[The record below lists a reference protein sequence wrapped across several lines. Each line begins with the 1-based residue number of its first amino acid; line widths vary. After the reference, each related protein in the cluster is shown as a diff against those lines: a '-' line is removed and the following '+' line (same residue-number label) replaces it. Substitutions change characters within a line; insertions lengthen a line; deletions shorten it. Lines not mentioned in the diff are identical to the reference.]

1 MSQEISIS
9 HVSVPGRLHDISLQ
23 VPAGMKLGIMGRSGA
38 GKTSLISL
46 LTGQLR
52 PTVGRVV
59 APEPAAVGYIPQNPG
74 ATLIPHLPVAESIVE
89 PQVIALRTRNL
100 RHRRSASG
108 PRTGASRASQASAG
122 EQLAALRARIPELM
136 AEIGLDPTLAE
147 RTPAQLSGG
156 QRQRVA
162 IARALL
168 GSPELI
174 IADEAFSALDAHNA
188 RLLEDLL
195 AKTSATV
202 IFISHDIAAL
212 LRMSSHIAVMEH
224 GAISYFGTAESLNRL
239 DPHLDNSDA
248 DNPAAALLRAAST
261 LGDSHEP

>member
-9 HVSVPGRLHDISLQ
+9 HVSVPGRLQDISLQ

-89 PQVIALRTRNL
+89 PQVIALRTRSL

-108 PRTGASRASQASAG
+108 PRTGASQASAR

-136 AEIGLDPTLAE
+136 AEIGLDPRLAE

-202 IFISHDIAAL
+202 IFISHDTAAL

-239 DPHLDNSDA
+239 GTHLDNSDA